1 MPRSLVPLLL
11 VLLGFAIVVTFLV
24 GSIRS
29 DVRRLRRGSA
39 ALQPAQDPPEQG
51 RVFEAPR
58 PEDPLSALRR
68 IAAIDPSSLGIA
80 VLPVAAAIVIGVLAA
95 LVGVGFLVIG
105 VVLWLF
111 GPHNLAAWFVVVGS
125 LLAMVAYRSLRRV
138 VRAWRRRGFVFVM
151 DQVPGWIGRAVGG
164 TLEFPAGR
172 QPAGPVEATLAC
184 LSVLAYRPGVG
195 VVSRADIQTLWSRSR
210 TMQMTGTSD
219 RFSVSFDVPSGLPS
233 SYPSP
238 SLLRTSIVWRLTVES
253 MTGGGLGNIAFVLP
267 VHSTVPAP

>member
-11 VLLGFAIVVTFLV
+11 VLLGFAIVVAFLV

-125 LLAMVAYRSLRRV
+125 LLAMVAYRSLEGLCEPSGVAVSSSSWTKCPGGSAARSAGRSNS
-138 VRAWRRRGFVFVM
+138 RRGGSPR
-151 DQVPGWIGRAVGG
+151 D
-164 TLEFPAGR
+164 
-172 QPAGPVEATLAC
+172 
-184 LSVLAYRPGVG
+184 
-195 VVSRADIQTLWSRSR
+195 RSR
-210 TMQMTGTSD
+210 
-219 RFSVSFDVPSGLPS
+219 
-233 SYPSP
+233 
-238 SLLRTSIVWRLTVES
+238 
-253 MTGGGLGNIAFVLP
+253 
-267 VHSTVPAP
+267 